1 MWQYL
6 DWYLLIPT
14 YTEDKKVM
22 AFISSTTLKAKRGWE
37 KDTMSLS
44 VLYYCSAMYQSLS
57 FAALRPRSSKAL
69 LIILNWIYYVVEKKE
84 EIKISHVSLK
94 RDELGEYLG
103 VFL

>member
-1 MWQYL
+1 
-6 DWYLLIPT
+6 
-14 YTEDKKVM
+14 M

-37 KDTMSLS
+37 KDTLSLS

-57 FAALRPRSSKAL
+57 FAALRPRSSKAF
-69 LIILNWIYYVVEKKE
+69 LIILNWIYYVVEKKEE